1 VVLADER
8 VDNAIVVRRPYPQ
21 WGEVPVAVIARNDA
35 SQDKR
40 AVLQLCRDALAEYK
54 RPRDVRFVSM
64 GSFPRSASG
73 KIIREE
79 VEAMLA

>member
-1 VVLADER
+1 
-8 VDNAIVVRRPYPQ
+8 
-21 WGEVPVAVIARNDA
+21 
-35 SQDKR
+35 
-40 AVLQLCRDALAEYK
+40 VLQLCRDALAEYK